1 MKKRFLVVVLIGVLL
16 VLFGCT
22 KPAEKPD
29 WQFEVGSDMVEYTA
43 PDVSEWSPVFTVNLK
58 VVGGSET
65 ILFNG
70 KVKVTSDLQM
80 VNEALKAALTEKGLA
95 QDGVDVGFVTQ
106 IGDYTNNAETNTY
119 WMFYVN
125 GATPSWGC
133 NQFQMRDGDYIL
145 WVYEEVSY

>member
-1 MKKRFLVVVLIGVLL
+1 M
-16 VLFGCT
+16 
-22 KPAEKPD
+22 AE
-29 WQFEVGSDMVEYTA
+29 YIA

-58 VVGGSET
+58 VVGGNET
-65 ILFNG
+65 VLFDG

-119 WMFYVN
+119 WMYYVN

-145 WVYEEVSY
+145 WVYEVTTFE